1 MYNLKKDTIILFY
14 ANWCGYCKTFMPI
27 WKELKNK
34 INTEEYNIIEIES
47 ENLFIQKIKIFRGY
61 PSIFYINNNKDIT
74 IEYNDDRTIESLLN
88 FLEENKKLN

>member
-1 MYNLKKDTIILFY
+1 M
-14 ANWCGYCKTFMPI
+14 
-27 WKELKNK
+27 
-34 INTEEYNIIEIES
+34 ES